1 MGLGSPIA
9 KGNTAMIYLQDEKI
23 VKVYNHDLPNSE
35 SQNEA
40 FKQRYAYSC
49 GLSVPKILDITKI
62 EGKQA
67 LVMEYVKGTTMGDLL
82 FNNKGQA
89 KYYLDL
95 SIDIQQNIHSKPA
108 DVLEPMTEKL
118 ERQIRSAPYI
128 ASGVKTALIEKLHSM
143 SFENRLCHGDFHVYN
158 LILSEDNVTIIDW
171 VDSSAGDIRADVY
184 RSYLL
189 YSQVSEE
196 LAELYVSRYCEKSGL
211 SRRDMFEWAPIVA
224 AARLAENVS
233 TEDNERLLE
242 IVEGD

>member
-1 MGLGSPIA
+1 MDLGAPIA
-9 KGNTAMIYLQDEKI
+9 KGNTAKIYLHEG
-23 VKVYNHDLPNSE
+23 KVIKVFNEELPHSE
-35 SQNEA
+35 SKNEA

-67 LVMEYVKGTTMGDLL
+67 LVMEYVNGTTIGDLL
-82 FNNKGQA
+82 FNNKDQA

-95 SIDIQQNIHSKPA
+95 SIDIQQNIHSKPV
-108 DVLEPMTEKL
+108 DGLEPMAEKL
-118 ERQIRSAPYI
+118 ERQIRSAPYLE
-128 ASGVKTALIEKLHSM
+128 SGVKTTLIEQLHSM

-158 LILSEDNVTIIDW
+158 LILCDDNVTIIDW

-189 YSQVSEE
+189 YSQVSKK
-196 LAELYVSRYCEKSGL
+196 LADLYVRLYCEKSGL
-211 SRRDMFEWAPIVA
+211 SRSDIFQWAPIIA

-242 IVEGD
+242 IVKT